1 MEPVYYTWVPLF
13 FIRKIYIEFV
23 KHLEEENIKL
33 DRKNEEL
40 EAEIR
45 RLELENQEL
54 NDRLEAQVNGMVS
67 LAVVALSMLTFV
79 LLRYFNVI

>member
-1 MEPVYYTWVPLF
+1 MM
-13 FIRKIYIEFV
+13 EFV

-33 DRKNEEL
+33 DRTNEEL
-40 EAEIR
+40 EAKIR

-54 NDRLEAQVNGMVS
+54 NGRLEAQVNGMVS
-67 LAVVALSMLTFV
+67 LAVAAVSLLTFV

>member
-1 MEPVYYTWVPLF
+1 MLQMM
-13 FIRKIYIEFV
+13 EFV

-40 EAEIR
+40 EAKIR

-54 NDRLEAQVNGMVS
+54 NDRLDAQVNGMVS
-67 LAVVALSMLTFV
+67 LAVAALSMLTFV

>member
-1 MEPVYYTWVPLF
+1 MLQMM
-13 FIRKIYIEFV
+13 EFV

-67 LAVVALSMLTFV
+67 LAVAALSMLAFV
-79 LLRYFNVI
+79 LLKYFNVI

>member
-1 MEPVYYTWVPLF
+1 MLQMM
-13 FIRKIYIEFV
+13 EFV

-33 DRKNEEL
+33 DRTNEEL
-40 EAEIR
+40 EAKVR

-54 NDRLEAQVNGMVS
+54 NGRLDAQFNGIVS
-67 LAVVALSMLTFV
+67 LTVVALTMLTFV

>member
-1 MEPVYYTWVPLF
+1 MM
-13 FIRKIYIEFV
+13 EFV

-40 EAEIR
+40 EAKIR

-54 NDRLEAQVNGMVS
+54 NGRLEAQVNGMVT
-67 LAVVALSMLTFV
+67 LAVAALSMLTFV

>member
-1 MEPVYYTWVPLF
+1 MM
-13 FIRKIYIEFV
+13 EFV

-40 EAEIR
+40 EAKIR

-54 NDRLEAQVNGMVS
+54 NGRLEAQVNGMVS
-67 LAVVALSMLTFV
+67 LAVAALSMLTFV

>member
-1 MEPVYYTWVPLF
+1 MFTMM
-13 FIRKIYIEFV
+13 EFV
-23 KHLEEENIKL
+23 KRLEEENIKL

-40 EAEIR
+40 ENKIR

-54 NDRLEAQVNGMVS
+54 NGRLDAQVNGMVS

>member
-1 MEPVYYTWVPLF
+1 MLQMM
-13 FIRKIYIEFV
+13 EFV
-23 KHLEEENIKL
+23 KHLKEENIKL

-40 EAEIR
+40 EAKIR

-54 NDRLEAQVNGMVS
+54 NDRLDAQVNGMVT
-67 LAVVALSMLTFV
+67 LAVAALSMLTFV

>member
-1 MEPVYYTWVPLF
+1 MLQMM
-13 FIRKIYIEFV
+13 EFV

-67 LAVVALSMLTFV
+67 LAVAALSVLTFV
-79 LLRYFNVI
+79 LLKYFNVI

>member
-1 MEPVYYTWVPLF
+1 MLQMM
-13 FIRKIYIEFV
+13 EFV

-40 EAEIR
+40 EAKIR

-54 NDRLEAQVNGMVS
+54 NDRLDAQVNGIVS
-67 LAVVALSMLTFV
+67 LTVAALSVLTFV

>member
-1 MEPVYYTWVPLF
+1 MM
-13 FIRKIYIEFV
+13 EFV
-23 KHLEEENIKL
+23 KRLEEENIKL

-40 EAEIR
+40 ENKIR

-54 NDRLEAQVNGMVS
+54 NGRLDAQFNGIVS
-67 LAVVALSMLTFV
+67 LTVAALTMLTFV

>member
-1 MEPVYYTWVPLF
+1 MLQMM
-13 FIRKIYIEFV
+13 EFV

-54 NDRLEAQVNGMVS
+54 NDRLDAQVNGMVS
-67 LAVVALSMLTFV
+67 LAVAALSMLTFV
-79 LLRYFNVI
+79 LLKYFNVI

>member
-1 MEPVYYTWVPLF
+1 MKTNKFLKEMLQMM
-13 FIRKIYIEFV
+13 EFV

-33 DRKNEEL
+33 DRTNEEL
-40 EAEIR
+40 EAKIR

-67 LAVVALSMLTFV
+67 LAVAALSMLTFV

>member
-1 MEPVYYTWVPLF
+1 MLQMM
-13 FIRKIYIEFV
+13 EFV

-33 DRKNEEL
+33 DRTNEEL
-40 EAEIR
+40 EAKIR

-54 NDRLEAQVNGMVS
+54 NDRLDTQVNGMVS
-67 LAVVALSMLTFV
+67 LAVAALSVLTFV

>member
-1 MEPVYYTWVPLF
+1 MLQMM
-13 FIRKIYIEFV
+13 EFV

-67 LAVVALSMLTFV
+67 LAVAALSMLTFV
-79 LLRYFNVI
+79 LLKYFNVI

>member
-1 MEPVYYTWVPLF
+1 MLQMM
-13 FIRKIYIEFV
+13 EFV

-40 EAEIR
+40 EAKIR

-54 NDRLEAQVNGMVS
+54 NGRLEAQVNGMVS
-67 LAVVALSMLTFV
+67 LAVAAVSMLTFV
-79 LLRYFNVI
+79 LLKYFNVI

>member
-1 MEPVYYTWVPLF
+1 MLQMM
-13 FIRKIYIEFV
+13 EFV

-40 EAEIR
+40 EAKIR

-54 NDRLEAQVNGMVS
+54 NDRLDAQVNGMVS

>member
-1 MEPVYYTWVPLF
+1 MM
-13 FIRKIYIEFV
+13 EFV

-40 EAEIR
+40 EAIIR

-54 NDRLEAQVNGMVS
+54 NDRLDAQVNGMVS
-67 LAVVALSMLTFV
+67 LAVAALSMLTFV
-79 LLRYFNVI
+79 LLKYFNVI

>member
-1 MEPVYYTWVPLF
+1 MLQMM
-13 FIRKIYIEFV
+13 EFV

-33 DRKNEEL
+33 DRTNEEL
-40 EAEIR
+40 EAKIR

-54 NDRLEAQVNGMVS
+54 NDRLDAQFNGIVS
-67 LAVVALSMLTFV
+67 LAVAALSVLTFV

>member
-1 MEPVYYTWVPLF
+1 MM
-13 FIRKIYIEFV
+13 EFV
-23 KHLEEENIKL
+23 KRLEEENIKL

-40 EAEIR
+40 ENEIR

-54 NDRLEAQVNGMVS
+54 NGRLEAQVNGMVS
-67 LAVVALSMLTFV
+67 LAVAALSMLTFV

>member
-1 MEPVYYTWVPLF
+1 MFTMM
-13 FIRKIYIEFV
+13 EFV
-23 KHLEEENIKL
+23 KRLEEENIKL

-54 NDRLEAQVNGMVS
+54 NGRLEAQVNGMVS
-67 LAVVALSMLTFV
+67 LAVAALSMLTFV
-79 LLRYFNVI
+79 LLKYFNVI

>member
-1 MEPVYYTWVPLF
+1 MM
-13 FIRKIYIEFV
+13 EFV

-40 EAEIR
+40 EAKIR

-54 NDRLEAQVNGMVS
+54 NDRLDAQVNGIVS
-67 LAVVALSMLTFV
+67 LTVAAVSMLTFV
-79 LLRYFNVI
+79 LLKYFNVI

>member
-1 MEPVYYTWVPLF
+1 MM
-13 FIRKIYIEFV
+13 EFV

-40 EAEIR
+40 ENKIR

-54 NDRLEAQVNGMVS
+54 NGRLEAQVNGMVS

-79 LLRYFNVI
+79 LLKYFNVI

>member
-1 MEPVYYTWVPLF
+1 MM
-13 FIRKIYIEFV
+13 EFV

-33 DRKNEEL
+33 DRTNEEL
-40 EAEIR
+40 EAKIR

-54 NDRLEAQVNGMVS
+54 NDRLDAQVNGMVS
-67 LAVVALSMLTFV
+67 LAVAALSMLTFV

>member
-1 MEPVYYTWVPLF
+1 MLQMM
-13 FIRKIYIEFV
+13 EFV

-40 EAEIR
+40 EVKIR

-67 LAVVALSMLTFV
+67 LAVAALSMLTFV
-79 LLRYFNVI
+79 LLKYFNVI

>member
-1 MEPVYYTWVPLF
+1 MFTMM
-13 FIRKIYIEFV
+13 EFV
-23 KHLEEENIKL
+23 KRLEEENIKL

-40 EAEIR
+40 EAKIR

-54 NDRLEAQVNGMVS
+54 NGRLEAQFNGIVS
-67 LAVVALSMLTFV
+67 LTVAALSMLTFV

>member
-1 MEPVYYTWVPLF
+1 MLQMM
-13 FIRKIYIEFV
+13 EFV

-40 EAEIR
+40 EAKIR

-54 NDRLEAQVNGMVS
+54 NGRLEAQFNGIVS
-67 LAVVALSMLTFV
+67 LAVAALSMLTFV

>member
-1 MEPVYYTWVPLF
+1 MKTNKNKKEMLQMM
-13 FIRKIYIEFV
+13 EFV

-40 EAEIR
+40 EAKIR

-54 NDRLEAQVNGMVS
+54 NGRLEAQFNGIVS
-67 LAVVALSMLTFV
+67 LAVVSLSMLTFV

>member
-1 MEPVYYTWVPLF
+1 MM
-13 FIRKIYIEFV
+13 EFV
-23 KHLEEENIKL
+23 KRLEEENIKL

-40 EAEIR
+40 ENKIR

-54 NDRLEAQVNGMVS
+54 NGRLEAQFNGIVS
-67 LAVVALSMLTFV
+67 LTVAALSMLTFV